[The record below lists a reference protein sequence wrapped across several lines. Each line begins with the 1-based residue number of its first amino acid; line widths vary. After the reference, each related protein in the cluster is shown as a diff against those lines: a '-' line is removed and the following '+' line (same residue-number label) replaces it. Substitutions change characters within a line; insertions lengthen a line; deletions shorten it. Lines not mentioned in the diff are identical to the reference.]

1 MARRTDEIQADIA
14 LTRQLIEREL
24 DALGRRLPD
33 RWWIPYATIA
43 VGFAVGLALS
53 RVPMLTLISTAART
67 VQTGLALAGAFAAM
81 DRFAAARHDRP
92 ATDRRRAA

>member
-1 MARRTDEIQADIA
+1 MARSTDEIQADIA

-33 RWWIPYATIA
+33 RWWIPYAAIA
-43 VGFAVGLALS
+43 GGFAVGLVLS

-67 VQTGLALAGAFAAM
+67 AQTGLALASAVAAM
-81 DRFAAARHDRP
+81 DRLLAARRGT
-92 ATDRRRAA
+92 ATTERRRAA